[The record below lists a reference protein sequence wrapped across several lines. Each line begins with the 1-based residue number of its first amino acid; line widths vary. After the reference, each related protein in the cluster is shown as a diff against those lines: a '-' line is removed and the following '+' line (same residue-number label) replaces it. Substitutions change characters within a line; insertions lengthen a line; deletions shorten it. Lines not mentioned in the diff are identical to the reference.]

1 MTSLR
6 TSVWDDLYVDNSYDT
21 KSKFWQIYR
30 TLLLQALF
38 DKYSVLRTEYMVPVL
53 SYMNSCS
60 QHMFAGSLGV
70 PPANNLPVIH
80 RYTRYR
86 NWSSKFR
93 YVAEIENFGDVRSYR
108 ETKTDLQ
115 RNIGLILSHG
125 LKASLASVP
134 LHFWRRWSRRDCLV
148 AHLN

>member
-6 TSVWDDLYVDNSYDT
+6 TSVWDDLYVEATIRNPS
-21 KSKFWQIYR
+21 
-30 TLLLQALF
+30 F
-38 DKYSVLRTEYMVPVL
+38 DKFTAPCCYRHCLISVLRTEYMVPVL
-53 SYMNSCS
+53 SYMNSIS

-70 PPANNLPVIH
+70 PPANNLPVLH
-80 RYTRYR
+80 RCTRYR

-108 ETKTDLQ
+108 ERKSDLQ

-134 LHFWRRWSRRDCLV
+134 LHFWRRWSRRDGLV